1 MIVNYPRMRRRVKGW
16 PDDLDTALEFAS
28 PETFS
33 ISTRKNWDGKIEYS
47 NGSGWKTWDGAKIT
61 SGVIENKNV
70 IYFRGVGNTKVSG
83 DEYGDNRWVITG
95 QTVSC
100 KGDIERLL
108 NWEDVKNGKHPAMSD
123 YCYAGMFYGCKSLTT
138 APALPATTLYSG
150 CYASMFHGCTS
161 LTTAPAL
168 PATTMK
174 YSCYE
179 EMFYGCT
186 SLTTAPALPAT
197 TLSTYCYR
205 KMFYGC
211 KSLTAAPALPA
222 TTLYFGCYASMFSDC
237 TSLTTAP
244 ALPATTLNRR
254 CYNSMFSACISLTTV
269 PALPATMLADNC
281 YEYMFQ
287 SCRKIKVSAT
297 ANGTYTRAYRIPKAG
312 AGTISNSSVRYMF
325 AGTGGTFTGDP
336 EINTTYYLDKSNTI
350 V

>member
-1 MIVNYPRMRRRVKGW
+1 MIVNYPRMRRRAAW
-16 PDDLDTALEFAS
+16 PDDLNTALEFAS
-28 PETFS
+28 PEAFS

-61 SGVIENKNV
+61 SGATENKNV

-83 DEYGDNRWVITG
+83 DPYGDNRWVITG

-100 KGDIERLL
+100 KGNIERLL
-108 NWEDVKNGKHPAMSD
+108 NWEDVENGKHPAMSD
-123 YCYAGMFYGCKSLTT
+123 YCYASMFYNCTSLTA
-138 APALPATTLYSG
+138 APELPATTLYSG
-150 CYASMFHGCTS
+150 CYENMFSGCTS

-168 PATTMK
+168 PATAMK

-179 EMFYGCT
+179 NMFSGCT

-205 KMFYGC
+205 KMFSKC

-222 TTLYFGCYASMFSDC
+222 TTLYFGCYENMFSGC

-244 ALPATTLNRR
+244 ALPATTLNRG
-254 CYNSMFSACISLTTV
+254 CYARMFSSCISLTTV
-269 PALPATMLADNC
+269 PALPATMLTDNC

-287 SCRKIKVSAT
+287 NCRKIKVSAT
-297 ANGTYTRAYRIPKAG
+297 ANGTYTRAYRIPRAG

>member
-1 MIVNYPRMRRRVKGW
+1 MIVNYPRMRRRAAW
-16 PDDLDTALEFAS
+16 PDDLNTALEFAS
-28 PETFS
+28 PEAFS

-61 SGVIENKNV
+61 SGATENKNV

-83 DEYGDNRWVITG
+83 DPYGDNRWVITG

-100 KGDIERLL
+100 KGNIERLL
-108 NWEDVKNGKHPAMSD
+108 NWEDVENGKHPAMSD
-123 YCYAGMFYGCKSLTT
+123 YCYASMFYNCTSLTA
-138 APALPATTLYSG
+138 APELPATTLYSG
-150 CYASMFHGCTS
+150 CYENMFS
-161 LTTAPAL
+161 
-168 PATTMK
+168 
-174 YSCYE
+174 
-179 EMFYGCT
+179 GCT

-205 KMFYGC
+205 KMFSKC

-222 TTLYFGCYASMFSDC
+222 TTLYFGCYENMFSGC
-237 TSLTTAP
+237 TNLTTAP
-244 ALPATTLNRR
+244 ALPATTLDRG
-254 CYNSMFSACISLTTV
+254 CYARMFSSCISLTTV
-269 PALPATMLADNC
+269 PALPATMLTDNC

-287 SCRKIKVSAT
+287 NCRKIKVSAT
-297 ANGTYTRAYRIPKAG
+297 ANGTYTRAYRIPRAG